1 MSNVIF
7 FISKLD
13 VFLSVVLAYAFS
25 ASPYYIRTGSC
36 PLNLEFCISMLFMLS
51 GFLVLN
57 IGSRAILYGYFFY
70 HRFREEKKSF
80 SHRLEEI
87 LNGRFA
93 VYKVACIILLCWLP
107 VLIAL

>member
-1 MSNVIF
+1 MPNVVF

-36 PLNLEFCISMLFMLS
+36 PLNMEFRISVFFMFL

-57 IGSRAILYGYFFY
+57 IGSRAILNGYFSIAGS
-70 HRFREEKKSF
+70 EKKKRAF
-80 SHRLEEI
+80 LTE
-87 LNGRFA
+87 LKNF
-93 VYKVACIILLCWLP
+93 
-107 VLIAL
+107 